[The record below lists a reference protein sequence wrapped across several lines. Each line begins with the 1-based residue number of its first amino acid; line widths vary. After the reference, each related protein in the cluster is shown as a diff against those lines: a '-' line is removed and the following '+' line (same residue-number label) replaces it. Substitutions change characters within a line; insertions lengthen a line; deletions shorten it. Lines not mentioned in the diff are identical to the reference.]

1 MKPAS
6 QRGIALVL
14 VLWML
19 ALIMVIAAGFLHATH
34 TDSLVVRNSLSIA
47 RAEAAADAGVH
58 RALSELFRPGSV
70 EGAWKRDGEV
80 HEWRYEGIPVTVS
93 MADESGKID
102 INTATEPLLKGL
114 LMSAGVD
121 EEEAT
126 RLLDAILD
134 WRDAD
139 SLKRLYGAEDAEYQ
153 AAGLNYRPSNTP
165 FQAIEELQLV
175 LGMRPET
182 YRRIAGSI
190 TVFSRQ
196 PGIRLQT
203 ASREVLMAIPG
214 VTAEQVDAFVA
225 ERSAARAEKRPPP
238 PFPPGQAFAIA
249 GGQQPATIRSEA
261 RLDDGTV
268 FIRDAVALTRASP
281 RRPFA
286 FLVWREGTLPDEVPA
301 APADASGA
309 AAAGAAR

>member
-1 MKPAS
+1 MKKAT

-14 VLWML
+14 VLWVL
-19 ALIMVIAAGFLHATH
+19 ALIMVIAADFLHATR
-34 TDSLVVRNSLSIA
+34 TDSLVVRNALSIA
-47 RAEAAADAGVH
+47 RAGAAADAGVH
-58 RALSELFRPGSV
+58 RALSELYRPGTA
-70 EGAWKRDGEV
+70 EGTWKRDGEV
-80 HEWRYEGIPVTVS
+80 HEWRYQGVPVTVS
-93 MADESGKID
+93 IADESGKID
-102 INTATEPLLKGL
+102 INTAPEPLLKGL
-114 LMSAGVD
+114 LVSAGAN

-134 WRDAD
+134 WRDPD

-175 LGMRPET
+175 LGMRPEI
-182 YRRIAGSI
+182 YHRIAGSI

-203 ASREVLMAIPG
+203 ASRQVLLAIPNIS
-214 VTAEQVDAFVA
+214 AEQVDAFIA
-225 ERSAARAEKRPPP
+225 ERDAARAEKRPMP
-238 PFPPGQAFAIA
+238 PFPPGQAFSSG

-268 FIRDAVALTRASP
+268 FIREAVALTRASP

-286 FLVWREGTLPDEVPA
+286 FLVWREGTLADEVPA
-301 APADASGA
+301 APAESA
-309 AAAGAAR
+309 AAPAEAAR

>member
-134 WRDAD
+134 C
-139 SLKRLYGAEDAEYQ
+139 AEDAEYQ

-301 APADASGA
+301 APSKASGA
-309 AAAGAAR
+309 PATGAAR